1 MAEISKEQVKEFLS
15 KLTVL
20 ELADLTKELEADWG
34 VSAAAPMAMAAMP
47 MQAAEEVEE
56 PTEFDVILKEIG
68 SEKIKVIK
76 EVRAVTSLGL
86 KEAKAVVDDFPSPIK
101 EAISKE
107 EAEEIKKQF
116 EAVGATIEIKASW
129 SLTES

>member
-116 EAVGATIEIKASW
+116 EAVGATIEIKAS
-129 SLTES
+129 